1 MPVRNPF
8 IDVSDY
14 QNSNYAYFKRMKDL
28 GAKSVIIKLT
38 EGSSYGSNWKSQTAA
53 AKIRNA
59 SDAGLVLGFYHFAR
73 YTSLVDAE
81 NEAKFFIDFAK
92 ALGVQTNSMMVDDA
106 EVHTMGDYTA
116 GANAF
121 LNQLRSSGFSKVG
134 LYSMKSF
141 YTSGILNSH
150 AVGDA
155 KNWVAG
161 YGVKSLGI
169 DNAAAWQADDGQGY
183 EGMPFG
189 CDASFDFDG
198 AFTMLSAGGSVPVAP
213 AKPQQADQQWRPA
226 TGTYTVKWGDTLS
239 GIASAVGTTWQTL
252 AAINGLGNP
261 NVIFPGQV
269 LKVTGQP
276 TAQNTYFVQN
286 GDTLSGI
293 AQRFGT
299 TYQTLAQ
306 INNIANPNI
315 IGVGQK
321 IILPGSGQSKAYTVK
336 NGDTLSGIAQQF
348 GTSWQALAQK
358 NHITNPNVIFVGQT
372 IQI

>member
-1 MPVRNPF
+1 MPVRNLF

-14 QNSNYAYFKRMKDL
+14 QNSSYAYFKRMKDL

-106 EVHTMGDYTA
+106 EVHTMGDYTG

-161 YGVKSLGI
+161 YGITSLGI

-198 AFTMLSAGGSVPVAP
+198 AFTTTMQGGSVPTAP
-213 AKPQQADQQWRPA
+213 VKPQQQVEQKWRPA

-239 GIASAVGTTWQTL
+239 SL
-252 AAINGLGNP
+252 
-261 NVIFPGQV
+261 
-269 LKVTGQP
+269 
-276 TAQNTYFVQN
+276 
-286 GDTLSGI
+286 
-293 AQRFGT
+293 
-299 TYQTLAQ
+299 
-306 INNIANPNI
+306 
-315 IGVGQK
+315 
-321 IILPGSGQSKAYTVK
+321 VK
-336 NGDTLSGIAQQF
+336 Y
-348 GTSWQALAQK
+348 
-358 NHITNPNVIFVGQT
+358 
-372 IQI
+372 